1 MNSGRQVLV
10 CQYTNC
16 LRNGSAAVLASF
28 QAWATPGTM
37 VIGCGCQGQC
47 NMGATVRVL
56 PDDTWYC
63 RVKAQDVQTI
73 VEEHL
78 KQGRPVSSLLHPRFH
93 PAGEEAV

>member
-1 MNSGRQVLV
+1 MNSSRQILV

-16 LRNGSAAVLASF
+16 LRNGSAGVLAALQGYSV
-28 QAWATPGTM
+28 PGAM

-63 RVKAQDVQTI
+63 RVKPEDVKTI
-73 VEEHL
+73 VEQHL
-78 KQGRPVSSLLHPRFH
+78 KQGLPVKRLLHPRFH
-93 PAGEEAV
+93 PSF